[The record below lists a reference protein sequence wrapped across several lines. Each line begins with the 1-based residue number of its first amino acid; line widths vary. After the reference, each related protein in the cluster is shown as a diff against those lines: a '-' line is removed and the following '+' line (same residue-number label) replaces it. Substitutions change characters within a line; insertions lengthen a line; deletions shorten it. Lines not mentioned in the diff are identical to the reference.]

1 MKKPNGKLFVIV
13 GASGVGKDTLLNE
26 IKRKLT
32 NFHFVKRYITRT
44 LDKNS
49 EDHIPISNTDFQNKV
64 KDGFFAINWQAH
76 SLSYGIPK
84 DIEDELKKGI
94 NVIFNGSRLAL
105 KQIRED
111 YPDSK
116 IICITASKKSIESRL
131 ISRNRES
138 KDEIKKRLN
147 REVGKLPSDTIYVKN
162 DIDLETGVKN
172 LINALNY

>member
-64 KDGFFAINWQAH
+64 KDGFFAISWQAH

-84 DIEDELKKGI
+84 DIEDELANIRRKTSEEIKEE
-94 NVIFNGSRLAL
+94 NDL
-105 KQIRED
+105 KAVYASIIAQYDEYD
-111 YPDSK
+111 
-116 IICITASKKSIESRL
+116 ICICK
-131 ISRNRES
+131 
-138 KDEIKKRLN
+138 
-147 REVGKLPSDTIYVKN
+147 
-162 DIDLETGVKN
+162 DLELYCYAYLYN
-172 LINALNY
+172 ICWYI